1 MTSIFE
7 KIIQRQLPAEILFE
21 NEHVIVIK
29 DIHPVAPVHVLIIA
43 KKQVSSI
50 QFLKEE
56 EMYLMKEITLAA
68 QEVARLLELTD
79 YRLITNNGALAGQ
92 SVFHLHFHLIGGRR
106 LGILG

>member
-1 MTSIFE
+1 MTSIFT
-7 KIIQRQLPAEILFE
+7 KIIERQMPAEIVFE

-29 DIHPVAPVHVLIIA
+29 DIHPVAPIHLLIIA
-43 KKQVSSI
+43 KKEVSSI

-56 EMYLMKEITLAA
+56 ELYLMKEITLAA
-68 QEVARLLELTD
+68 QEAARLFELTD

-106 LGILG
+106 LEILG